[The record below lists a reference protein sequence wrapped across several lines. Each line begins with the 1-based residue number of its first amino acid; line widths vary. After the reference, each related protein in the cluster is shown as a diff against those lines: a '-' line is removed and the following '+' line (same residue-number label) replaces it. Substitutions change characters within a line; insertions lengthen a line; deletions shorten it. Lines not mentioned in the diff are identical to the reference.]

1 MRDQSREAAEA
12 LFKPTID
19 APQSTDEPSH
29 RKSRILPVS
38 QAVPARAEAET
49 PATPPAKRQIGS
61 EHEDATKIPASDYGR
76 VRLLAEYGMTIRQ
89 VAELYTVPLSEVTR
103 IVRI

>member
-19 APQSTDEPSH
+19 ALRSTDEPSH
-29 RKSRILPVS
+29 REPRILPVS
-38 QAVPARAEAET
+38 PAVSARSEAEN
-49 PATPPAKRQIGS
+49 PATPPTKRQIGS

-89 VAELYTVPLSEVTR
+89 VAELYAVPPSEVTR

>member
-19 APQSTDEPSH
+19 APRSTDEPSH

-49 PATPPAKRQIGS
+49 PERQIGS
-61 EHEDATKIPASDYGR
+61 EHEAATKIPASDYGR
-76 VRLLAEYGMTIRQ
+76 VRALAKYGMTLRQ
-89 VAELYTVPLSEVTR
+89 VAELYAVPLSEVTR
-103 IVRI
+103 IVRTTGY